1 MPFASY
7 TPGHR
12 PAPALVLLIE
22 TRRAN
27 TAVAIPDRLLG
38 AYRATNYCVDLPQG
52 RVLLRIGERAPALD
66 AILGA
71 HGKKQWAFVTAHN
84 PGSRPDPPGNADRH
98 AELLSWVQARG
109 LPWFA
114 ARSVAD
120 EGDWPVEESVLI
132 VGLAHEEARSL
143 GRRFGQV
150 AIVVGDFGRP
160 ALLLSCD
167 VAN

>member
-1 MPFASY
+1 
-7 TPGHR
+7 
-12 PAPALVLLIE
+12 LLIE

-52 RVLLRIGERAPALD
+52 RVLLRIGERSPALD
-66 AILGA
+66 AILEA
-71 HGKKQWAFVTAHN
+71 HGQKQWAFVTAYN
-84 PGSRPDPPGNADRH
+84 PGSRPDPAGNVVHH
-98 AELLSWVQARG
+98 AELLSWAQARG
-109 LPWFA
+109 LPCFA
-114 ARSVAD
+114 ARSMAD
-120 EGDWPVEESVLI
+120 DGGWPVEESLLV

-150 AIVVGDFGRP
+150 AVVVGDFGGP

-167 VAN
+167 AAN